1 MNYSVQEPGG
11 FIPPPEEGNDIVFF
25 RKFIG
30 SPDHSR
36 MPSFI
41 SGELFGLRVERKNE
55 YISKLPKS
63 EKYQNDKLYNFY
75 MFLSSRNPMS

>member
-1 MNYSVQEPGG
+1 MSELLSPGARRVYTS
-11 FIPPPEEGNDIVFF
+11 PPRGGNDIVFF

-36 MPSFI
+36 MPPFI

-55 YISKLPKS
+55 YISKLPK
-63 EKYQNDKLYNFY
+63 K
-75 MFLSSRNPMS
+75 

>member
-1 MNYSVQEPGG
+1 M
-11 FIPPPEEGNDIVFF
+11 PPPEGGNDIVFF

-36 MPSFI
+36 MPPFI

-55 YISKLPKS
+55 YISKLPK
-63 EKYQNDKLYNFY
+63 K
-75 MFLSSRNPMS
+75 